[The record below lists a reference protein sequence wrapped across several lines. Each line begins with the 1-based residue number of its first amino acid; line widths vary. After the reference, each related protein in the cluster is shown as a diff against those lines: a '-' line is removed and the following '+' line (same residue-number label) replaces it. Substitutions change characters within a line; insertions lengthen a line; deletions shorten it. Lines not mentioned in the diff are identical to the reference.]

1 MRPGPASPTSP
12 HLGLRTRAH
21 KLLLGVGLTLFAAP
35 IVAGILACPA
45 TAHDATAQVESR
57 DESSAASDREAPRA
71 IGALVRVAD
80 LEQAVDFYSELFAFE
95 VVPHDY
101 GPELVVLRN
110 GPVELI
116 LHKVERRTK
125 IDYPKVSEAHLNL
138 QVENLARSLEQLRE
152 RKVPLLREE
161 PAQAAIGPHMP
172 ITDPSGNLL
181 HVVELSYH
189 EGPLAKPRV
198 FNFGITLTD
207 MEKARSFYCDA
218 LGFEVFSE
226 DYYPP
231 VIPLRKSGA
240 LPLVLHET
248 AERRAQ
254 PADPSRAQVNLLL
267 AVEDVSRAV
276 RDLESRG
283 VEFLEDEPRRTP
295 VGILAAFRDPFGNVH
310 QLIERPE
317 SP

>member
-1 MRPGPASPTSP
+1 M
-12 HLGLRTRAH
+12 
-21 KLLLGVGLTLFAAP
+21 
-35 IVAGILACPA
+35 
-45 TAHDATAQVESR
+45 
-57 DESSAASDREAPRA
+57 
-71 IGALVRVAD
+71 VRVAD
-80 LEQAVDFYSELFAFE
+80 LDQAVDFYSQLFAFE
-95 VVPHDY
+95 AVPEDY

-116 LHKVERRTK
+116 LQKVERRTK

-138 QVENLARSLEQLRE
+138 QVEDLARSLEQLRE

-189 EGPLAKPRV
+189 EGPLPKPRV
-198 FNFGITLTD
+198 FNFGIKLTD
-207 MEKARSFYCDA
+207 MEKARSFYCDV

-226 DYYPP
+226 EYYPP

-248 AERRAQ
+248 AERVAHA
-254 PADPSRAQVNLLL
+254 PAPSQAQVNLLL
-267 AVEDVSRAV
+267 AVEEVSRAV
-276 RDLESRG
+276 RELESRG

-310 QLIERPE
+310 QLIERSE